1 MSVETGRAD
10 SSAARAVPNLRLP
23 QAALEQIRADG
34 ERAYPGECCG
44 LLVGTMDPA
53 TYDVVRAEPCTN
65 LREGEA
71 DDRFEL
77 DPKDYLD
84 VDRRARNDG
93 LEIIGVYHSHPDHAP
108 RPSRFDAEAAF
119 PGFAYVIVA
128 VRSGKA
134 AGMRSWLLDDSGAF
148 REQVIV

>member
-1 MSVETGRAD
+1 MSARTDQAG
-10 SSAARAVPNLRLP
+10 SAALNKAPRLSMP
-23 QAALEQIRADG
+23 EKARSLIRAEG

-44 LLVGTMDPA
+44 LLVGSLDA
-53 TYDVVRAEPCTN
+53 HTYKVVRAEPCKN

-77 DPKDYLD
+77 DPKDYLK
-84 VDRRARNDG
+84 VDKRARDEG
-93 LEIIGVYHSHPDHAP
+93 LEIVGVYHSHPDHAP
-108 RPSRFDAEAAF
+108 RPSRFDHEAAF

-134 AGMRSWLLDDSGAF
+134 AGMRSWLLDDAGVF
-148 REQVIV
+148 QEQLIV